1 MSKRRCN
8 HGGGQLW
15 RPSDGPPRP
24 RFVISVRQVE
34 KNGRANLDVRDAWCG
49 EVLDIE
55 TAECVHKT
63 RPQLSELDAK
73 VVAGLLV
80 EEQLRIAD
88 CGLRIEKKRTA

>member
-34 KNGRANLDVRDAWCG
+34 REGRANLKVHDRHVA
-49 EVLDIE
+49 EVLDTE
-55 TAECVHKT
+55 TGLVVHAT
-63 RPQLSELDAK
+63 EPQADPLDAK
-73 VVAGLLV
+73 VIAGLWV

-88 CGLRIEKKRTA
+88 CGLRIEKKRPA